1 MPLLF
6 GQVKIAYE
14 GRRLQPRPFNR
25 FIQHLIDVN
34 GGEEFWTLQLN
45 NLNAAIFPS
54 LARTEYSPEP
64 DRSFSHMMTNLPDH
78 KKNYTLSSV
87 IQLAWALVLAR
98 YTDSEDVVFGLTVN
112 GRTASLF
119 GITEVTGPT
128 IATIPYR
135 VKLSQEK
142 TVHDSLSDLQR
153 QSTRMIPFLQHGL
166 QHIRKLGPDAAK
178 ACEFQSHLG
187 IQPAGILA
195 EETLGW
201 LEKVDQEGFQQE
213 YERFVSHA
221 LTMICHMQ
229 DDSSDLRI
237 TVNYDPSVLQDTE
250 ARRLVHQ
257 FQAVVHQLSANPHC
271 AIRDVQ
277 VISAEDL
284 TQLAAW
290 NGQVPSATHETLHDL
305 VLRQVAGQP
314 DAEAVCAW
322 DGELTYQQLG
332 DYSAL
337 LAQHFLTLGI
347 SPESRI
353 AICLE
358 KSRWTIVILL
368 GALRAGA
375 ACVLLDPAY
384 PRQRIEQLVKKTVP
398 QLLLAS
404 QTHGNLAQCLGTRG
418 IVSGEAF
425 IRSLA
430 PLSIDLP
437 DISPSQ
443 AAFILFTSGSTG
455 KSKAIIMEHVNLSS
469 SICAHSSALN
479 LSSTSRSLHFASY
492 AFDASIYEIFDTL
505 ICGGCVC
512 IPSEVSHF
520 GKENSASGLDCTIR
534 FPYIT
539 VHDTLAS
546 YSPVEARVIKFP
558 APVVSQ

>member
-1 MPLLF
+1 M
-6 GQVKIAYE
+6 K
-14 GRRLQPRPFNR
+14 
-25 FIQHLIDVN
+25 
-34 GGEEFWTLQLN
+34 GGDYSPDPSTASSSISLMLMVEEFWTLQLN

-87 IQLAWALVLAR
+87 IQLAWALVLAH

-178 ACEFQSHLG
+178 ACE
-187 IQPAGILA
+187 
-195 EETLGW
+195 
-201 LEKVDQEGFQQE
+201 
-213 YERFVSHA
+213 FVSHA

-305 VLRQVAGQP
+305 ILRQIAGQP